1 MATLL
6 TSDRRQAT
14 EDDSPRGA
22 AGLIPVDGR
31 RSGVSAWPPSSP
43 AADFPMQPFQRFHP
57 LRPLDALQSSFPS
70 SSEPPLVNSRSC
82 PKHTVATT
90 RYLTT
95 SSSCTCFRPSLA
107 VAFNCFPATFILPIL
122 SLTTCSLPPSPQP
135 SLPALLGRVCQPFAS
150 ASTLLRATSS
160 RG

>member
-1 MATLL
+1 MLLFKMETETWRHYSQATG
-6 TSDRRQAT
+6 DRRQAT

-70 SSEPPLVNSRSC
+70 SSEPPLVNSHSC

-95 SSSCTCFRPSLA
+95 SSLLIVYLGIPLTCYCFQPLSCHFHS
-107 VAFNCFPATFILPIL
+107 LPIL
-122 SLTTCSLPPSPQP
+122 SLTAPSPTLSP
-135 SLPALLGRVCQPFAS
+135 SACPPWPRL
-150 ASTLLRATSS
+150 STVR
-160 RG
+160 